1 MKVIIPI
8 YLFLLLSCI
17 GCSENSRKKQVNS
30 DSVDTLIPR
39 EEVDSTEETIAMPD
53 SLAPFI
59 CVVDTLNASGDPLV
73 HAEYFLY
80 DITGD
85 GEPELWVT
93 CGICEA
99 DIDLW
104 VYTSENG
111 KVRKILS
118 DYGGHTDFFINEGA
132 VGSITCNTG
141 SGYVSSYEYKKGK
154 IKVKSVEFSTWN
166 EEGEF
171 RAIKRREQSLIDNA
185 LGEESAPLT
194 FNPLK

>member
-1 MKVIIPI
+1 MKIIIPLC
-8 YLFLLLSCI
+8 LFLVLSCI
-17 GCSENSRKKQVNS
+17 GCSKISGEKQVIA
-30 DSVDTLIPR
+30 DSVDTLITQ
-39 EEVDSTEETIAMPD
+39 EEADSTEETIAMPD
-53 SLAPFI
+53 SLAPFL
-59 CVVDTLNASGDPLV
+59 CVVDTLNASGDSLV

-85 GEPELWVT
+85 GEPELWVK

-104 VYTSENG
+104 VYASENG

-118 DYGGHTDFFINEGA
+118 DYGGHTDFFINEGS

-141 SGYVSSYEYKKGK
+141 SGYVSSYEYKNGK
-154 IKVKSVEFSTWN
+154 IKVKTAEFSTWN

-185 LGEESAPLT
+185 LGKESAPIT